1 MPIIDKKLSRTL
13 NFLGSRIRLKPE
25 TGIILGSGFG
35 EIANLVKDKQ
45 LIPYHR
51 IPHFPVSTV
60 KGHKGNLIIGKFG
73 KRNVIIMQGRPHYY
87 EGYSMAEVAFP
98 IKVMAGLG
106 IKNLIVTTAVGGIN
120 KRFNKGD
127 LMIIKDH
134 INLIGENPL
143 RGEKKD
149 PFIDMSSAYN
159 KRFQDIAVKAGK
171 KSGMKMH
178 KGVLAALPGPSY
190 ETAAEVRMLGRLGAD
205 AVCMSTVPEVIMARY
220 FNIKVL
226 GIALISNKAAGLSSS
241 LSSGPLKH
249 SDVVKTGRDRMKGI
263 AILLRE
269 IVKGL

>member
-1 MPIIDKKLSRTL
+1 
-13 NFLGSRIRLKPE
+13 
-25 TGIILGSGFG
+25 
-35 EIANLVKDKQ
+35 
-45 LIPYHR
+45 
-51 IPHFPVSTV
+51 
-60 KGHKGNLIIGKFG
+60 
-73 KRNVIIMQGRPHYY
+73 
-87 EGYSMAEVAFP
+87 
-98 IKVMAGLG
+98 
-106 IKNLIVTTAVGGIN
+106 
-120 KRFNKGD
+120 
-127 LMIIKDH
+127 
-134 INLIGENPL
+134 
-143 RGEKKD
+143 
-149 PFIDMSSAYN
+149 MSSAYD

-190 ETAAEVRMLGRLGAD
+190 ETPAEVRMLGRLGAD